1 MSIVYRS
8 LLGMRMCFLVK
19 EIMMKKFKLSAL
31 AAMVITVTA
40 CSGQNAAMS
49 GGKSQ
54 LNTKESADLNKN
66 GKIEPYED
74 IHLSDDQRI
83 DDLLARMSLDQKVK
97 MVTGTGFAL
106 NNIGGS
112 QKVPGAAGSTY
123 DLTEFGIP
131 SIVLADGP
139 AGLRIS
145 PTREGDKSTYY
156 ATAFPIATTLAST
169 WNTELVE
176 QVGKAMGEEVKE
188 YGVDVFLA
196 PGMNI
201 QLNPLAGRNFE
212 YYSEDPLLS
221 GKMAAS
227 IVNGVESFGVG
238 TTIKH
243 FVANNV
249 ETSRMLLDAKI
260 DDRAM
265 REIYLKGFEIAVKEA
280 QPWAVMSS
288 YNKVN
293 GTYTSQS
300 KALLTTVL
308 RDEWGFEG
316 TVMTDWFSGDD
327 SAAQMAAGNDLI
339 MPGMDGNRQQI
350 TQAVNDG
357 SLKEAELDRN
367 LRNIFKLIFR
377 SPAMS
382 QYQYSNKPDL
392 LAHADVAR
400 QVAAEGVVLLKND
413 KQTLPLSSTIKNI
426 AAFGNTSYDFIA
438 GGTGSGD
445 VNEAYTVSLVDG
457 LENANLKIDTQL
469 QGIYQS
475 FAKVEKAKQI
485 KPKTVFELVPPIPE
499 MPVDINLIAEKAKS
513 ADVAL
518 ITLGRNSGEFKDR
531 DASDFELS
539 AIEQTLIHQVSQEFH
554 KQNKKVVVIL
564 NIGNVI
570 ETASWKDK
578 VDAIVLPWQGGQ
590 EAGNA
595 VVDVLTGKV
604 NPSGKLAVTYPVSYQ
619 QIPSAATFPGTPLSD
634 EIVIDPYLGMPLGK
648 RSEIEYNEG
657 IYVGY
662 RYFDTFQQAVSYPFG
677 YGLSYTDFSYSNPT
691 ISSNTFGGEL
701 SISVKVTNIGKT
713 PGKEVVE
720 LFINAPVGQLEKP
733 QQELKG
739 FAKTNLL
746 APGHSE
752 ILTFSLDAL
761 RLASYNAKLS
771 QWVVEKGQYQ
781 VNLSASS
788 RDVKQQLSFTV
799 DKTLVLG
806 DKLVSIKPKQKLKL
820 LTQ

>member
-1 MSIVYRS
+1 MKPILKPTLLATIVLS
-8 LLGMRMCFLVK
+8 LCACTKSSDIVEHANK
-19 EIMMKKFKLSAL
+19 AEFK
-31 AAMVITVTA
+31 
-40 CSGQNAAMS
+40 
-49 GGKSQ
+49 
-54 LNTKESADLNKN
+54 DLNAN
-66 GKIEPYED
+66 GTMEAYENTALPQS
-74 IHLSDDQRI
+74 IRI
-83 DDLLARMSLDQKVK
+83 DDLLARMTLQQKVN

-106 NNIGGS
+106 DNIGGS

-123 DLTEFGIP
+123 PLSEFGIP

-145 PTREGDKSTYY
+145 PTRENDTQTYY

-169 WNTELVE
+169 WNIELVE
-176 QVGKAMGEEVKE
+176 QVGKAMGEEIKE

-212 YYSEDPLLS
+212 YYSEDPLVS

-243 FVANNV
+243 FVANNI

-260 DDRAM
+260 SDRAM

-280 QPWAVMSS
+280 QPWAIMSS
-288 YNKVN
+288 YNKIN

-300 KALLTTVL
+300 STLLTKVL
-308 RDEWGFEG
+308 REEWGFAG
-316 TVMTDWFSGDD
+316 TVMTDWFGGDD
-327 SAAQMAAGNDLI
+327 SAAQMVAGNDLI
-339 MPGMDGNRQQI
+339 MPGMEANRQQI
-350 TQAVNDG
+350 IQAIESG
-357 SLKEAELDRN
+357 SLQEAELDRN
-367 LRNIFKLIFR
+367 LHNIFTLIFN

-382 QYQYSNKPDL
+382 DYQYSNKPDL
-392 LAHADVAR
+392 LGNATVAR
-400 QVAAEGVVLLKND
+400 QAAAEGVVLLKNNN
-413 KQTLPLSSTIKNI
+413 QTLPLLGEIKNI

-445 VNEAYTVSLVDG
+445 VNEAYTVSLVEG
-457 LENANLKIDTQL
+457 LANASLTIDTEL
-469 QGIYQS
+469 QTIYQE

-485 KPKTVFELVPPIPE
+485 KPKTIFELVPPIRE
-499 MPVDINLIAEKAKS
+499 MPIDSALIAAKSKS
-513 ADVAL
+513 ADIAL

-539 AIEQTLIHQVSQEFH
+539 STEQALISQVSDYFH
-554 KQNKKVVVIL
+554 QQNKKVVVVL

-619 QIPSAATFPGTPLSD
+619 QIPSAKTFPGTPLSD
-634 EIVIDPYLGMPLGK
+634 EIVIDPYLNMPLGK
-648 RSEIEYNEG
+648 RTEIDYNEG

-662 RYFDTFQQAVSYPFG
+662 RFFDSFNQDVSFPFG
-677 YGLSYTDFSYSNPT
+677 YGLSYTDFNYSD
-691 ISSNTFGGEL
+691 ISL
-701 SISVKVTNIGKT
+701 SEQQFVDQLSVSVKVTNVGKT
-713 PGKEVVE
+713 AGKEVVQ
-720 LFINAPVGQLEKP
+720 IYVTAPKGRLEKP

-739 FAKTNLL
+739 FAKTALL
-746 APGHSE
+746 APGESQT
-752 ILTFSLDAL
+752 LTIQMDAQ
-761 RLASYNAKLS
+761 RLASYSETLS
-771 QWVVEKGQYQ
+771 QWLLEKGQYQ
-781 VNLSASS
+781 VSVSTSS
-788 RDVKQQLSFTV
+788 RDVRQQLSFV
-799 DKTLVLG
+799 IQEEQVLDG
-806 DKLVSIKPKQKLKL
+806 KFVSFKP
-820 LTQ
+820 